1 MEKIKMTPIGLLH
14 TPHKTPKGAPIQ
26 PSGAR
31 GIAGKAQLFAPY
43 KEGLKDLE
51 GFSHV
56 ILLYFCHLVKPFN
69 LLVTPFLDNTPRGLF
84 ATRAPSRPNSI
95 GISLVRL
102 VKVEDDTLFLLD
114 VDMVDG
120 SPLLDI
126 KPFVGDFDMPLKD
139 DPVRTGW
146 LEKRAEGAA
155 QKKGD
160 DRF

>member
-1 MEKIKMTPIGLLH
+1 MEKIEMAPIGLLH

-31 GIAGKAQLFAPY
+31 GVAGKAQIFEPY
-43 KEGLKDLE
+43 RAGLKDLD

-56 ILLYFCHLVKPFN
+56 LLLYYCHLVKPFN
-69 LLVTPFLDNTPRGLF
+69 LLVTPFLDNTARGLF

-95 GISLVRL
+95 GLSLVRL
-102 VKVEDDTLFLLD
+102 VRVEDDTLHLMD

-126 KPFVGDFDMPLKD
+126 KPFVGGFDMPSKD

-146 LEKRAEGAA
+146 LDGLAKNAA
-155 QKKGD
+155 RQKGD